1 MLLEAGSAAIDDGLR
16 RHSEEVA
23 ALALRTAVRLGLDKC
38 RRERLLLG
46 ALLHDV
52 GKLGV
57 SARILMKPGRLTPAE
72 FAIIKEHPGIGHRVV
87 SRIPYL
93 ARAAPAVRH
102 HHERFDGLGYPD
114 GLAGEDIPVEARI
127 VAVVD
132 AYSAML
138 ADRPYRQGC
147 SADVACAE
155 LERCAGSQFDP
166 AVVDVFVSRVAQPAS
181 SGAIVSPASLS
192 CSQ

>member
-23 ALALRTAVRLGLDKC
+23 TLALRTAVRLDLEEG

-72 FAIIKEHPGIGHRVV
+72 FAIVKEHPGIGHRVV
-87 SRIPYL
+87 ARIPHL

-114 GLAGEDIPVEARI
+114 GLAGNDIPIEARI
-127 VAVVD
+127 VAVAD

-138 ADRPYRQGC
+138 ADRPYREGC
-147 SADVACAE
+147 SADDACAE

-166 AVVDVFVSRVAQPAS
+166 EIVSVFVEHLPQWTF
-181 SGAIVSPASLS
+181 
-192 CSQ
+192 